1 MCSCCPE
8 LFSFRL
14 DESLAMANVSDLLT
28 AFSPIR
34 VYGQVH
40 RIVGLVVEGTCA
52 RSSIGSLCELFPLQD
67 GEVIPAEIVGYS
79 NNRALL
85 MPLGELRGLGPGSRI
100 RVKKEQATISVG
112 DGLLGRV
119 LDGMAQPLDQ
129 GPPLY
134 LPHEKALYS
143 LPPGPMQRDAIT
155 QPLDLG
161 IRAINGLLT
170 CGIGQRM
177 GIMAGSGVGK
187 SVLLG
192 MMAKYAKADINVI
205 ALIGE
210 RGREVKEFIERDLGK
225 ESLAHSVI
233 VAVTSDQSPLLRMR
247 GAFVATAI
255 AEYFCQRGKN
265 VLLMMDSVTRFA
277 MAMRE
282 IGLSIGE
289 PPTTKGY
296 TPSVFATLP
305 KLLERAGNFQ
315 HQGSITGLY
324 TVLVDGDDLTEPVA
338 DSVRSILD
346 GHIVLSRSIAA
357 KNHYPAIDVM
367 MSTSRVMRDITT
379 SRHRELAGK
388 ARSVMAIYRES
399 EDLIN
404 IGAYATGS
412 NKKIDY
418 AISRMDAINAFLTQG
433 FEESS
438 TLEETIAAMG
448 ELVSD
453 RQGND
458 RRRAGRKGFD
468 RRKTD
473 MSADE

>member
-1 MCSCCPE
+1 MN
-8 LFSFRL
+8 
-14 DESLAMANVSDLLT
+14 DIAGLLS

-34 VYGQVH
+34 VYGKVH
-40 RIVGLVVEGTCA
+40 RIVGLVVEGSCP
-52 RSSIGSLCELFPLQD
+52 RSSIGALCEISPLQGSD
-67 GEVIPAEIVGYS
+67 AVPAEIVGYS
-79 NNRALL
+79 NDRALL
-85 MPLGELRGLGPGSRI
+85 MPLGEVRGLGPGSRI
-100 RVKKEQATISVG
+100 RVIKEQASIRVG
-112 DGLLGRV
+112 DAVLGRV
-119 LDGMAQPLDQ
+119 LDGMGHPLDDSPL
-129 GPPLY
+129 PPL
-134 LPHEKALYS
+134 PDEKPLYS
-143 LPPGPMQRDAIT
+143 LPPSPMQRDTIT

-210 RGREVKEFIERDLGK
+210 RGREVKEFIERDLGR
-225 ESLAHSVI
+225 EGLAHSVI

-255 AEYFCQRGKN
+255 AEYFCRQGKN
-265 VLLMMDSVTRFA
+265 VLLMMDSITRFA

-315 HQGSITGLY
+315 DQGSITGLY

-346 GHIVLSRSIAA
+346 GHIVLSRAIAA

-367 MSTSRVMRDITT
+367 LSTSRVMRDIA
-379 SRHRELAGK
+379 SPRHLELAGK
-388 ARSVMAIYRES
+388 VRSVLAVYRES

-404 IGAYATGS
+404 IGAYAAGS

-418 AISRMDAINAFLTQG
+418 AISRIEAINGFLTQG
-433 FEESS
+433 FDESS
-438 TLEETIAAMG
+438 PLEETIIAMG

-453 RQGND
+453 RQVTD
-458 RRRAGRKGFD
+458 RRRVGRKGYD

-473 MSADE
+473 RVGEGTE